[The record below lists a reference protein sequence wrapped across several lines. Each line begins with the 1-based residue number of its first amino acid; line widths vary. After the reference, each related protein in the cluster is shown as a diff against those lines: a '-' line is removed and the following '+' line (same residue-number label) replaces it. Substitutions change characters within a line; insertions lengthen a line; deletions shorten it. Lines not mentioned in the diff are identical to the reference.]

1 LVNLE
6 LENKRFLITGA
17 SSGIGQAAAKI
28 FAQEGADVVA
38 VYGRNAEGA
47 KATLSAIESAGRRG
61 WIYAIAQE
69 DAEAVA
75 AAAGRVG
82 EEVGRLDGL
91 VLCAGTCTVVP
102 FEELSPQEWVD
113 FLQVNLNGTFFLL
126 NALFPLLADGAS
138 VVIVASVSGH
148 TGAPHQAH
156 YAASKAGLLNLA
168 KSAARAYAPRV
179 RVNAI
184 APGMTLTPMGEGTAT
199 GLDPDYARKKLLV
212 GRFAEPEEIAKS
224 IAWLASPITG
234 FMSGATLDINGGRLL
249 R

>member
-1 LVNLE
+1 MDLE
-6 LENKRFLITGA
+6 LHNKRFLITGA
-17 SSGIGQAAAKI
+17 SSGIGQAAAKV

-38 VYGRNAEGA
+38 VYGRNAIGA
-47 KATLSAIESAGRRG
+47 KETLSAVESAGRRG
-61 WIYAIAQE
+61 WIYAIEQE

-75 AAAGRVG
+75 STCRRIVDEAGS
-82 EEVGRLDGL
+82 LDGL
-91 VLCAGTCTVVP
+91 ILCAGTCTVVP
-102 FEELSPQEWVD
+102 FDELTPQAWVD

-126 NALFPLLADGAS
+126 HALAPHVNDGGS
-138 VVIVASVSGH
+138 VVIVSSVSGH

-199 GLDPDYARKKLLV
+199 GLDPDYAQKKLLI
-212 GRFAEPEEIAKS
+212 GRFAQPEEIAKS